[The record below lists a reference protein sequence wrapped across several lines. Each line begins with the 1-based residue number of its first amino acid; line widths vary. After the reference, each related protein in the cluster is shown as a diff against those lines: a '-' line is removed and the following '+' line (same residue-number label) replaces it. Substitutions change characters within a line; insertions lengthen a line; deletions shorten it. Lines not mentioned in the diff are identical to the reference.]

1 MLLIYMREFD
11 YSHLANVLEYAYA
24 IGYSVVEVPMST
36 AFQDEICLIDP
47 RNSDLE

>member
-24 IGYSVVEVPMST
+24 IGHSVVEVPMST
-36 AFQDEICLIDP
+36 PSQDEICLIDP
-47 RNSDLE
+47 RSSDLE